1 MLQRDMGQEFI
12 SKISETLGNKLEMEE
27 LAKAKIASAILTK
40 RYELKMSQT
49 DFAEY
54 MNVSQAM
61 VSKWESGENNFSLS
75 TIAEICEKLSMVFD
89 ISISETAV
97 FAANNNNDVWVKGIT
112 LDGTHQ
118 YYRPETTW
126 EQLMLAS

>member
-1 MLQRDMGQEFI
+1 MSQEFI
-12 SKISETLGNKLEMEE
+12 SKISETLGNKVEMEE
-27 LAKAKIASAILTK
+27 MAKAKIASAILTK

-49 DFAEY
+49 DFADY

-61 VSKWESGENNFSLS
+61 VSKWESGENNFSIS

-89 ISISETAV
+89 ISISKTAV
-97 FAANNNNDVWVKGIT
+97 FAANNDNDIWVKGMID
-112 LDGTHQ
+112 DGAHHH
-118 YYRPETTW
+118 YRPETTW